1 MLTHVRKYDIYLP
14 LQDNNGRFIEEEKFD
29 QVDDELFHRF
39 GGVTSIMREFPLR
52 GIWGQDN
59 IVYRDLIIIYTT
71 IDFQPSE
78 EATKFFSEYKK
89 ILESRFEQEGILIT
103 VQEIGI
109 FQ

>member
-1 MLTHVRKYDIYLP
+1 
-14 LQDNNGRFIEEEKFD
+14 
-29 QVDDELFHRF
+29 
-39 GGVTSIMREFPLR
+39 MREFPLR

-89 ILESRFEQEGILIT
+89 ILESRFEQEEILIT
-103 VQEIGI
+103 IQEIGV